1 MKFNFFSPILASVV
15 LTAAA
20 VTAIPAMAATS
31 TIKVPFNFT
40 IDGKACPAGEY
51 SVQLDSH
58 SRLVKLQSLTSPK
71 SFIWTVRAADQ
82 NNGSVVLK
90 FDEQSQ
96 THALRSIQYGSA
108 VTGQIGNGK
117 IGKTEDISAGSAEGH

>member
-1 MKFNFFSPILASVV
+1 MKSNLLSRILASAI

-40 IDGKACPAGEY
+40 IDGKTCPAGEY
-51 SVQLDSH
+51 TVQLDNH
-58 SRLVKLQSLTSPK
+58 SRLVKLQSKEGSR
-71 SFIWTVRAADQ
+71 SFIWTVRAADKD
-82 NNGSVVLK
+82 NGSVVLK

-96 THALRSIQYGSA
+96 THALHSIQYGSA
-108 VTGQIGNGK
+108 VTGQLDNIKNGK
-117 IGKTEDISAGSAEGH
+117 TQDVSAGSAEGH